1 MKKRTILRMFT
12 VPLVLIILLQAVISG
27 ASIIF
32 SNSMTKLSDY
42 AVDFLR
48 KSVETRNVIVKSNME
63 QNKDSI
69 SEILDEINSVMGKEL
84 EKNNITVEQF
94 LRNETLQNEF
104 IEQISESCLAV
115 LLRDTLTGSFVVL
128 GNPDGNSDYYNL
140 NGVYFRDSEPYVN
153 SNAYDDIYIK
163 RGSRELAES
172 LNIPHAVYW
181 KYQIQVLNSGEREA
195 DNFFYR
201 PLEAGMENPHTK
213 SMNLGY
219 WSKLFSLEQESN
231 RDNYK
236 MMTYSV
242 PLVYHDGTVYGVIG
256 IEVSLDH
263 LQGMLPAKD
272 LGDEDFGGYL
282 LAQYKA
288 NGDLQPIAATGQ
300 AAGHIASRVEQD
312 DFKETNYDNLY
323 SINEKIEG
331 VQENLAVY
339 SMDLDLYEAGSP
351 FADEEWIVY
360 GVQKYDKIFGVGR
373 DIVISLSLGILIAF
387 LFSAAAIYFLVRR
400 LIKPITNLAQSIR
413 SDNQTKLGEYKKANI
428 LEIDELF
435 EVVEHL
441 TEVQQQNEYNLIE
454 EKERYKIAL
463 QSSTDVLFSCDFAN
477 NTIELLNFNN
487 ENQNLNDSFV
497 QDWDEW
503 LMESKMLQPYYRLK
517 ALELFN
523 KAESDIEEEI
533 KARVSKD
540 APYVWVLLKGKV
552 IYDMNGKRSKLIGSV
567 QNINEKK
574 EAELKA
580 LELQRVDSVTGLLK
594 YDYGEGVILEALE
607 HEASGC
613 LALID
618 IDHFYELNGTYG
630 MVFGDTILEE
640 IGKLISE
647 YIQRINEIREKRVVA
662 IRAGGDEILLWFEGI
677 SARQVR
683 EDLKILQK
691 QVQGLYTGINFT
703 LSITGGITETKK
715 ERSVFNILFS
725 QVKMALEFAKKNG
738 NGNNHFVA
746 YEELTST
753 QLSGLGNLSINE
765 IASVPYQETLS
776 IVSIVFNFFD
786 KGGDIN
792 NIIPILFTKLG
803 RYFDA
808 ETITMVMVDR
818 DFKTSYINF
827 IWEDLKGSND
837 KKFVNHFSAEEFAG
851 ILETL
856 DNEAREYFNLL
867 ELNEV
872 QKKFFFTHNTLKG
885 INVPMFDNGE
895 YIGSINFVQKKDSPE
910 WTEEERNEIQKI
922 TKIIETNCNKEK
934 YDMASRAKRDFL
946 SRMSHEMR
954 TPMNAIMGMAAI
966 ALAQKEEPDQ
976 VEESLKKI
984 EQSSRYLLSLV
995 NDILDMSKI
1004 ESGKM
1009 RLAYH
1014 NFNLNEAVNSI
1025 VDLIA
1030 PQVQAKNLKFNL
1042 EVSLI
1047 HNWVVGD
1054 MLHLNQI
1061 LINLL
1066 GNAVKFTPDGGTV
1079 TLTVNQV
1086 NETKTETLVYF
1097 SVKDTGIGISS
1108 ENQTKIFHSFEQA
1121 DDDVSGQYGGTGLGL
1136 AISSSLVNLMD
1147 GVLELESNLGQGSNF
1162 FFQISMEKGIPE
1174 YYVEDEEDK
1183 LDESKL
1189 IGKRVLLVDDNDLN
1203 IEIAQALL
1211 EMQGLVVETAFNGLE
1226 ALEKYEEKE
1235 AYYFDMILMDIRMP
1249 VMNGLEAAK
1258 AIRKVNKEDAQQIPI
1273 VAMTANAFDEDMK
1286 KSIDSG
1292 MNGHLSK
1299 PIDIKV
1305 MLDMIKRVM
1314 K

>member
-12 VPLVLIILLQAVISG
+12 VPLVLIILLQAIISG
-27 ASIIF
+27 ASIIL

-48 KSVETRNVIVKSNME
+48 KSVETRNVIVKSNMV

-69 SEILDEINSVMGKEL
+69 SEIVDEINDVMGKGL
-84 EKNNITVEQF
+84 EKNHITVEQF
-94 LRNETLQNEF
+94 LRNDSLQKEF
-104 IEQISESCLAV
+104 IQQISESCLAM
-115 LLRDTLTGSFVVL
+115 LLRDTLTGSFVVI

-140 NGVYFRDSEPYVN
+140 NGVYFRDSEPHVN
-153 SNAYDDIYIK
+153 SNTYDDIYIK
-163 RGSRELAES
+163 RGNRELAGY
-172 LNIPHAVYW
+172 LNIPHAVHW
-181 KYQIQVLNSGEREA
+181 ESQIQVLNSGEREA

-219 WSKLFSLEQESN
+219 WSKLFSIEESN
-231 RDNYK
+231 QDNYK
-236 MMTYSV
+236 MITYSI
-242 PLVYHDGTVYGVIG
+242 PLVYDGSVYGVIG
-256 IEVSLDH
+256 VEASLEH

-288 NGDLQPIAATGQ
+288 NGDLQPVAATGQ
-300 AAGHIASRVEQD
+300 AANHIASRVELA
-312 DFKETNYDNLY
+312 DFKETNYDHLF
-323 SINEKIEG
+323 SIDEKIED
-331 VQENLAVY
+331 VQEKLAVY
-339 SMDLDLYEAGSP
+339 SMDLNLYEAGSP
-351 FADEEWIVY
+351 FADEEWIVC

-400 LIKPITNLAQSIR
+400 LIKPITNLAQCIK
-413 SDNQTKLGEYKKANI
+413 SDNQKELEEYKKANI

-435 EVVEHL
+435 EVVKHL
-441 TEVQQQNEYNLIE
+441 TEVQQENEYYLVE

-463 QSSTDVLFSCDFAN
+463 QSSTDVLFTCDFAK
-477 NTIELLNFNN
+477 NTIEFLNFKN
-487 ENQNLNDSFV
+487 EKQNLSDSYV

-503 LMESKMLQPYYRLK
+503 LIERKMLQPYYRLK

-523 KAESDIEEEI
+523 KAENDIEEEI

-540 APYVWVLLKGKV
+540 APYVWVLLRGKV

-580 LELQRVDSVTGLLK
+580 LELQRVDLVTGLLK
-594 YDYGEGVILEALE
+594 FDYGESVIMEALE

-647 YIQRINEIREKRVVA
+647 YVQRINEVREKRVVA
-662 IRAGGDEILLWFEGI
+662 IRAGGDEILFWFEGI
-677 SARQVR
+677 SARQAK
-683 EDLKILQK
+683 EDLKALQK
-691 QVQGLYTGINFT
+691 QVQGLYTGINFI

-715 ERSVFNILFS
+715 EKSIFKILFS

-746 YEELTST
+746 YEELTNT

-792 NIIPILFTKLG
+792 NIIPILLTKLG
-803 RYFDA
+803 RHFDA

-818 DFKTSYINF
+818 DFKTSYINY
-827 IWEDLKGSND
+827 IWEDLKGSNE
-837 KKFVNHFSAEEFAG
+837 KKFVNHFSAEEFTG

-856 DNEAREYFNLL
+856 DNEAREFYNIS
-867 ELNEV
+867 ELNEE
-872 QKKFFFTHNTLKG
+872 QEKFFFTHNTLKG

-895 YIGSINFVQKKDSPE
+895 YIGSINFVQKKDTPE
-910 WTEEERNEIQKI
+910 WTEEQRKDIQKI
-922 TKIIETNCNKEK
+922 AKIIETNCNKEK

-984 EQSSRYLLSLV
+984 EQSSHYLLNLV

-1030 PQVQAKNLKFNL
+1030 PQVQAKNLKLNL
-1042 EVSLI
+1042 EVSLV

-1086 NETKTETLVYF
+1086 NETKSETLVYF

-1162 FFQISMEKGIPE
+1162 FFQILMEKGIPQYE
-1174 YYVEDEEDK
+1174 VESEEDK
-1183 LDESKL
+1183 LDDSKL

-1203 IEIAQALL
+1203 IEIAQVLL

-1226 ALEKYEEKE
+1226 ALKKYEEKE

-1249 VMNGLEAAK
+1249 VMNGLEATK
-1258 AIRKVNKEDAQQIPI
+1258 AIRKVDKEDAQQIPI

-1286 KSIDSG
+1286 KSIESG

-1299 PIDIKV
+1299 PIDLKV
-1305 MLDMIKRVM
+1305 LLDMIKKVM